1 MISKKVLVGKKII
14 LRTVSESDCNNAY
27 ISWMND
33 YETNYYM
40 ETRWNEQTL
49 ETIIDFVNSVAKSQD
64 SYLVAIIDQSSST
77 HIGNIKLG
85 PINQKYKYAEISYF
99 IGDKKFR
106 GMGYAQEA
114 VELVCEYGF
123 TVLQLHRIQAGVI
136 DGNTRSEKVL
146 VANGFLLEGRLRHKF
161 IRDGVYLDHLIYGRL
176 NR

>member
-1 MISKKVLVGKKII
+1 MSGKTKWAKLAA
-14 LRTVSESDCNNAY
+14 LRRREDC
-27 ISWMND
+27 
-33 YETNYYM
+33 
-40 ETRWNEQTL
+40 
-49 ETIIDFVNSVAKSQD
+49 
-64 SYLVAIIDQSSST
+64 
-77 HIGNIKLG
+77 
-85 PINQKYKYAEISYF
+85 YF

>member
-1 MISKKVLVGKKII
+1 MISKKVLVEKKII

-64 SYLVAIIDQSSST
+64 SYLFAIIDQSSST

>member
-64 SYLVAIIDQSSST
+64 SYLFAIIDQSSST

-161 IRDGVYLDHLIYGRL
+161 IRDGVYFDHLIYGRL

>member
-64 SYLVAIIDQSSST
+64 SYLFAIIDQSSST

-123 TVLQLHRIQAGVI
+123 TVLQLHRIQTGVI

>member
-64 SYLVAIIDQSSST
+64 SYLFAIIDQSSST

-85 PINQKYKYAEISYF
+85 PINQKYKNAEISYF
-99 IGDKKFR
+99 IGDTKFR